1 VCMHVWCVYV
11 MRVHVRVSVYVTCFM
26 FVALAFLVAPY
37 IFLFFLFFLLPLTYD
52 IRT

>member
-1 VCMHVWCVYV
+1 
-11 MRVHVRVSVYVTCFM
+11 
-26 FVALAFLVAPY
+26 LAFLVAPY